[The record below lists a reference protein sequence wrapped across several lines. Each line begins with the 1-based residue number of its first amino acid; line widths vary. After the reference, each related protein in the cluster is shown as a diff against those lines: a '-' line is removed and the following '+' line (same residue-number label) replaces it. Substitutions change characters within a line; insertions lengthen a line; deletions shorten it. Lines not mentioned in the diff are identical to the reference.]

1 MCIRNI
7 IGVLLLAACAAE
19 AWGQTV
25 VHDTIYIVEPNPK
38 QSVTARMLGFGR
50 SNILDTYLS
59 PEIYTGP
66 EISYLSH
73 TTYRKEGRHW
83 STQVVNRGS
92 LTYADNRSGDGRE
105 MAGAYNFG
113 YGRHYNWDL
122 QRGDVNVKAGLM
134 AEMTLGFIY
143 NTRNSNNPAQ
153 ARAAI
158 HLSPNASV
166 QYKLRLGRRRYLLRY
181 ELNVPLV
188 GLMFS
193 PNYGQSYYEIF
204 TRGNYDHNLV
214 VTTPVSAPSLRQLLT
229 FDFTLRHTTL
239 RIGYL
244 GDYQQAKVN
253 GLRQHAWSSLV
264 VLGIVRKFSINKI
277 IP

>member
-122 QRGDVNVKAGLM
+122 RGGDINIKAGLM
-134 AEMTLGFIY
+134 AEMMLGFIY

-153 ARAAI
+153 ARANFC
-158 HLSPNASV
+158 LSPNASA
-166 QYKLRLGRRRYLLRY
+166 QYKFSLHNRLYILRY
-181 ELNVPLV
+181 ELNIPLI

-204 TRGNYDHNLV
+204 SRGNYDHNIV
-214 VTTPVSAPSLRQLLT
+214 VTWPGNAPSMRQMLT
-229 FDFTLRHTTL
+229 VDFKLGRRTF

-244 GDYQQAKVN
+244 GDFQQARVN
-253 GLRQHAWSSLV
+253 QLKQHVYSNAI
-264 VLGIVRKFSINKI
+264 VLGMVL
-277 IP
+277 

>member
-7 IGVLLLAACAAE
+7 IGVLLLAACATE

-25 VHDTIYIVEPNPK
+25 VHDTIYIVEPKPK

-122 QRGDVNVKAGLM
+122 QRGGVNVKAGLM

-204 TRGNYDHNLV
+204 SKGDYDHNIV
-214 VTTPVSAPSLRQLLT
+214 GIWPGNMPSLSPLLT
-229 FDFTLRHTTL
+229 IDFTLGSHLFRV
-239 RIGYL
+239 GYL
-244 GDYQQAKVN
+244 GDFQQARVN
-253 GLRQHAWSSLV
+253 HLKQHVYSRAIVLGV
-264 VLGIVRKFSINKI
+264 VL
-277 IP
+277 